1 MKSALASFES
11 KYIPEPMS
19 GCWLWA
25 GPPGSLP
32 EKFGSTYDLRRAPSP
47 EPFLPLGRAPHAPGH
62 VGAAAD
68 VEGIMILKFL
78 LLALDLIA
86 ACDGFGSSLY
96 LWVLG
101 LAAGRV
107 EW

>member
-1 MKSALASFES
+1 
-11 KYIPEPMS
+11 
-19 GCWLWA
+19 
-25 GPPGSLP
+25 
-32 EKFGSTYDLRRAPSP
+32 
-47 EPFLPLGRAPHAPGH
+47 
-62 VGAAAD
+62 
-68 VEGIMILKFL
+68 MILKFL